1 MSGANDKSEDIIKIQ
16 LNHLMKIIILLI
28 DVIVLNDEPYAYEI
42 YQVDNLKLLP
52 IVFITLGFTFSYIT
66 SKIESF
72 EMDKS

>member
-42 YQVDNLKLLP
+42 YQVDNLKLLL